1 MVFLLQEFK
10 SYRIGIVGAGALGG
24 ALAIALN
31 KKYFCIT
38 KIFSR
43 NKASIIKLCSRL
55 DDASL
60 STSVQEVSDNADI
73 IFITTTDNA
82 IKSSVESA
90 SWKKGQIVIHCSGV
104 SGLGVLS
111 RAKNDGTSV
120 GSMHP
125 LQPFSDMDSGS
136 NNLDNITF
144 GIDGDE
150 FALNIISKLVN
161 NLDAISI
168 KIDPKYR
175 ALYHLSG
182 VMAGNLLLGMA
193 SSIADIWQKIGLS
206 REEGA
211 KALIPMM
218 IQSCKN
224 IIELGIPQSMA
235 GPYVRGDY
243 DTVKMHLD
251 TLRKS
256 YPAILPMY
264 VELARIS
271 LKYGDEKVGETVSQS
286 KKMFK
291 LLDEYN

>member
-1 MVFLLQEFK
+1 MQEFK
-10 SYRIGIVGAGALGG
+10 SYKIGIVGAGALGG

-31 KKYFCIT
+31 KKGFCIT

-43 NKASIIKLCSRL
+43 SKASIMKLCSRL

-60 STSVQEVSDNADI
+60 SKSVQEVSDNADI
-73 IFITTTDNA
+73 IFITTTDNV

-90 SWKKGQIVIHCSGV
+90 SWEKGQIVIHCSGV
-104 SGLGVLS
+104 SGLDVLS
-111 RAKNDGTSV
+111 KAKNDGASV

-136 NNLDNITF
+136 KNLDNITF

-150 FALNIISKLVN
+150 FALHIISKLVN
-161 NLDAISI
+161 NLDAITM

-193 SSIADIWQKIGLS
+193 SSVVDIWQKIGLS

-224 IIELGIPQSMA
+224 IVELGIPQSMA

-256 YPAILPMY
+256 YPDILPLY

-286 KKMFK
+286 KKMFE

>member
-1 MVFLLQEFK
+1 MQDVK

-24 ALAIALN
+24 ALAIALY
-31 KKYFCIT
+31 KKGFSVT

-43 NKASIIKLCSRL
+43 SESSIKKLCSRI
-55 DDASL
+55 DGSSL
-60 STSVQEVSDNADI
+60 SKSVQEVSDNADI

-82 IKSSVESA
+82 IKLSVESA
-90 SWKKGQIVIHCSGV
+90 AWKKDQIVIHCSGV
-104 SGLGVLS
+104 SGLDVMS
-111 RAKNDGTSV
+111 KAKSDGASV

-125 LQPFSDMDSGS
+125 LQPFSDMDLGS
-136 NNLDNITF
+136 KNLSNITF
-144 GIDGDE
+144 GIDGDKI
-150 FALNIISKLVN
+150 ALDIIGKLVKI
-161 NLDAISI
+161 LDAISI
-168 KIDPKYR
+168 RIDPEFR

-193 SSIADIWQKIGLS
+193 SSIADIWQKIGLN
-206 REEGA
+206 REDGA
-211 KALIPMM
+211 KALIQMM

-251 TLRKS
+251 SLQKS
-256 YPAILPMY
+256 HPNILPMY
-264 VELARIS
+264 VELAKIS
-271 LKYGDEKVGETVSQS
+271 LKYADEKVGEAISQS
-286 KKMFK
+286 KKILQ

>member
-1 MVFLLQEFK
+1 MQEFK

-31 KKYFCIT
+31 KKGFCIT

-43 NKASIIKLCSRL
+43 SESSIRKLCSRL

-60 STSVQEVSDNADI
+60 SKSVQEVSDNADI

-82 IKSSVESA
+82 IKLSVESA
-90 SWKKGQIVIHCSGV
+90 SWVKGQIVIHCSGV
-104 SGLGVLS
+104 SGLDVLS
-111 RAKNDGTSV
+111 KAKIDGASV

-125 LQPFSDMDSGS
+125 LQPFSDMDLGS
-136 NNLDNITF
+136 KNLNNITF
-144 GIDGDE
+144 GIDGDK
-150 FALNIISKLVN
+150 FAMDIISQLVN
-161 NLDAISI
+161 ILDAISI
-168 KIDPKYR
+168 RIDPRFR

-206 REEGA
+206 REDGA

-235 GPYVRGDY
+235 GPYV
-243 DTVKMHLD
+243 
-251 TLRKS
+251 
-256 YPAILPMY
+256 
-264 VELARIS
+264 
-271 LKYGDEKVGETVSQS
+271 
-286 KKMFK
+286 
-291 LLDEYN
+291 

>member
-1 MVFLLQEFK
+1 MQEFK
-10 SYRIGIVGAGALGG
+10 SYKIGIVGAGALGG

-31 KKYFCIT
+31 KKGFCIT

-43 NKASIIKLCSRL
+43 SKASIIKLCSRL

-60 STSVQEVSDNADI
+60 SKSVQEVSDNADI

-90 SWKKGQIVIHCSGV
+90 SWEKGQIVIHCSGV

-111 RAKNDGTSV
+111 KAKNDGASV

-136 NNLDNITF
+136 KNLDNITF

-150 FALNIISKLVN
+150 YALNIISKLVN
-161 NLDAISI
+161 NLDAITM

-193 SSIADIWQKIGLS
+193 SSVADIWQKIGL
-206 REEGA
+206 RRVDGA

-224 IIELGIPQSMA
+224 IVELGIPQSMA

-256 YPAILPMY
+256 YPDILPLY

-286 KKMFK
+286 KKMFE

>member
-1 MVFLLQEFK
+1 MQGFK
-10 SYRIGIVGAGALGG
+10 SYKVGIVGAGALGG

-31 KKYFCIT
+31 KKDFCII
-38 KIFSR
+38 KIYSR
-43 NKASIIKLCSRL
+43 SKASIIKLCSRL

-60 STSVQEVSDNADI
+60 SKSVQEVSDNADI

-82 IKSSVESA
+82 IKLSVESA

-104 SGLGVLS
+104 LGLDVLNK
-111 RAKNDGTSV
+111 AKNDGASV

-125 LQPFSDMDSGS
+125 LQPFSDMDLGS
-136 NNLDNITF
+136 KNLNNITF

-150 FALNIISKLVN
+150 FALNIIGKLVD
-161 NLDAISI
+161 NLDSIFI
-168 KIDPKYR
+168 KIDPGFR

-206 REEGA
+206 REDGA

-256 YPAILPMY
+256 YPDILPMY

-286 KKMFK
+286 KKMFE

>member
-1 MVFLLQEFK
+1 
-10 SYRIGIVGAGALGG
+10 
-24 ALAIALN
+24 
-31 KKYFCIT
+31 
-38 KIFSR
+38 
-43 NKASIIKLCSRL
+43 
-55 DDASL
+55 
-60 STSVQEVSDNADI
+60 
-73 IFITTTDNA
+73 
-82 IKSSVESA
+82 
-90 SWKKGQIVIHCSGV
+90 
-104 SGLGVLS
+104 
-111 RAKNDGTSV
+111 
-120 GSMHP
+120 MHP

-168 KIDPKYR
+168 KIDSKYR

-256 YPAILPMY
+256 YPDILPMY

>member
-1 MVFLLQEFK
+1 MQDVN

-24 ALAIALN
+24 AVAIALN
-31 KKYFCIT
+31 KKGFTVT

-43 NKASIIKLCSRL
+43 SESSIKKLCSRI
-55 DDASL
+55 DGSSL
-60 STSVQEVSDNADI
+60 SKSVQEVSDNTDI
-73 IFITTTDNA
+73 IFITTSDNA
-82 IKSSVESA
+82 IQTSAESS
-90 SWKKGQIVIHCSGV
+90 SWQTGQIVIHCSGV
-104 SGLGVLS
+104 SGLEVLDK
-111 RAKNDGTSV
+111 AKSDGASI

-125 LQPFSDMDSGS
+125 LQPFSDMDLGS
-136 NNLDNITF
+136 KNLNNITF
-144 GIDGDE
+144 GIDGDKI
-150 FALNIISKLVN
+150 ALDIISKLVKI
-161 NLDAISI
+161 LDAISI
-168 KIDPKYR
+168 RIDPRFR

-193 SSIADIWQKIGLS
+193 SSIADIWQNIGLS
-206 REEGA
+206 REDGA

-251 TLRKS
+251 SLQKS
-256 YPAILPMY
+256 HPDILPMY
-264 VELARIS
+264 VELAKIS
-271 LKYGDEKVGETVSQS
+271 LKYADEKVGGAISQS
-286 KKMFK
+286 KKILE

>member
-1 MVFLLQEFK
+1 MQELK

-31 KKYFCIT
+31 KKGFCII

-43 NKASIIKLCSRL
+43 SESSIRKLCSRL

-60 STSVQEVSDNADI
+60 AKSVQEVSDNADI

-82 IKSSVESA
+82 IKLSVESA
-90 SWKKGQIVIHCSGV
+90 SWVKGQIVIHCSGV
-104 SGLGVLS
+104 SGLDVLS
-111 RAKNDGTSV
+111 KAKIDGASV

-125 LQPFSDMDSGS
+125 LQPFSDMDLGS
-136 NNLDNITF
+136 KNLNNITF
-144 GIDGDE
+144 GIDGDK
-150 FALNIISKLVN
+150 FAMDIISQLVN
-161 NLDAISI
+161 ILDAISI
-168 KIDPKYR
+168 RIDPRFR

-206 REEGA
+206 REDGA

-243 DTVKMHLD
+243 DTVKMHLES
-251 TLRKS
+251 LHKS
-256 YPAILPMY
+256 HPDILPMY
-264 VELARIS
+264 VELAKIS
-271 LKYGDEKVGETVSQS
+271 LKYADEKVGGTISQS
-286 KKMFK
+286 KKILE

>member
-1 MVFLLQEFK
+1 MQEFK

-31 KKYFCIT
+31 KKGFCIT

-43 NKASIIKLCSRL
+43 SKASIMKLCSRL

-60 STSVQEVSDNADI
+60 SKSVQEVSDNADI
-73 IFITTTDNA
+73 IFITTTDNV

-90 SWKKGQIVIHCSGV
+90 SWEKGQIVIHCSGV

-111 RAKNDGTSV
+111 KAKNDGASV

-136 NNLDNITF
+136 KNLDNITF

-150 FALNIISKLVN
+150 FALHIISKLVN
-161 NLDAISI
+161 NLDAITM

-193 SSIADIWQKIGLS
+193 SSVVDIWQKIGLS

-224 IIELGIPQSMA
+224 IVELGIPQSMA

-256 YPAILPMY
+256 YPDILPLY

-286 KKMFK
+286 KKMFE

>member
-1 MVFLLQEFK
+1 LQDVK

-31 KKYFCIT
+31 KKGFSVT

-43 NKASIIKLCSRL
+43 SESSIKKLCSRI
-55 DDASL
+55 DGS
-60 STSVQEVSDNADI
+60 SFSKSVQEVSDNADI

-90 SWKKGQIVIHCSGV
+90 AWGKDQIVIHCSGV
-104 SGLGVLS
+104 SGLDVMS
-111 RAKNDGTSV
+111 KAKSDGASV

-125 LQPFSDMDSGS
+125 LQPFSDMDLGS
-136 NNLDNITF
+136 ENLNNITF
-144 GIDGDE
+144 GIDGDKI
-150 FALNIISKLVN
+150 ALEIIGKLVKI
-161 NLDAISI
+161 LDAISI
-168 KIDPKYR
+168 RIDPEFR

-193 SSIADIWQKIGLS
+193 SSVADIWQKIGLS
-206 REEGA
+206 REDGVQ
-211 KALIPMM
+211 ALIPMM

-224 IIELGIPQSMA
+224 ILELGIPQSMA

-243 DTVKMHLD
+243 DTVEMHLES
-251 TLRKS
+251 LQKS
-256 YPAILPMY
+256 HPDILPMY
-264 VELARIS
+264 VEIAKIS
-271 LKYGDEKVGETVSQS
+271 LKYADEKVGETISQS
-286 KKMFK
+286 KKILE

>member
-1 MVFLLQEFK
+1 M
-10 SYRIGIVGAGALGG
+10 
-24 ALAIALN
+24 
-31 KKYFCIT
+31 
-38 KIFSR
+38 
-43 NKASIIKLCSRL
+43 KLCSRL

-60 STSVQEVSDNADI
+60 SKSVQEVSDNADI
-73 IFITTTDNA
+73 IFITTTDNV

-104 SGLGVLS
+104 SGVDVLS
-111 RAKNDGTSV
+111 KAKNDGASV

-136 NNLDNITF
+136 KNLDNITF

-150 FALNIISKLVN
+150 FALHIISKLVN
-161 NLDAISI
+161 NLDAITM

-193 SSIADIWQKIGLS
+193 SSVVDIWQKIGLS

-224 IIELGIPQSMA
+224 IVELGIPQSMA

-256 YPAILPMY
+256 YPDILPLY

-286 KKMFK
+286 KKMFE

>member
-1 MVFLLQEFK
+1 LQELK

-31 KKYFCIT
+31 KKGFCII

-43 NKASIIKLCSRL
+43 SESSIRKLCSRL

-60 STSVQEVSDNADI
+60 AKSVQEVSDNADI

-82 IKSSVESA
+82 IKLSVESA
-90 SWKKGQIVIHCSGV
+90 SWVKGQIVIHCSGV
-104 SGLGVLS
+104 SGLDVLS
-111 RAKNDGTSV
+111 KAKIDGASV

-125 LQPFSDMDSGS
+125 LQPFSDMDLGS
-136 NNLDNITF
+136 KNLNNITF
-144 GIDGDE
+144 GIDGDK
-150 FALNIISKLVN
+150 FAMDIISQLVN
-161 NLDAISI
+161 ILDAISI
-168 KIDPKYR
+168 RIDPRFR

-206 REEGA
+206 REDGA

-243 DTVKMHLD
+243 DTVKMHLES
-251 TLRKS
+251 LQKS
-256 YPAILPMY
+256 HPDILPMY
-264 VELARIS
+264 VELAKIS
-271 LKYGDEKVGETVSQS
+271 LKYADEKVGGTISQS
-286 KKMFK
+286 KKILE

>member
-1 MVFLLQEFK
+1 LQEFK

-31 KKYFCIT
+31 KKGFCII

-43 NKASIIKLCSRL
+43 SESSIRKLCSRL

-60 STSVQEVSDNADI
+60 AKSVQEVSDNADI

-82 IKSSVESA
+82 IKLSVESA
-90 SWKKGQIVIHCSGV
+90 SWVKGQIVIHCSGV
-104 SGLGVLS
+104 SGLDVLS
-111 RAKNDGTSV
+111 KAKIDGASV

-125 LQPFSDMDSGS
+125 LQPFSDMDLGS
-136 NNLDNITF
+136 KNLNNITF
-144 GIDGDE
+144 GIDGDK
-150 FALNIISKLVN
+150 FAMDIISQLVN
-161 NLDAISI
+161 ILDAISI
-168 KIDPKYR
+168 RIDPRFR

-206 REEGA
+206 REDGA

-243 DTVKMHLD
+243 DTVKMHLES
-251 TLRKS
+251 LQKS
-256 YPAILPMY
+256 HPDILPMY
-264 VELARIS
+264 VELAKIS
-271 LKYGDEKVGETVSQS
+271 LKYADEKVGGTISQS
-286 KKMFK
+286 KKILE

>member
-1 MVFLLQEFK
+1 MQELK

-31 KKYFCIT
+31 KKGFCII

-43 NKASIIKLCSRL
+43 SESSIRKLCSRL

-60 STSVQEVSDNADI
+60 AKSVQEVSDNADI

-82 IKSSVESA
+82 IKLSVESA
-90 SWKKGQIVIHCSGV
+90 SWVKGQIVIHCSGV
-104 SGLGVLS
+104 SGLDVLS
-111 RAKNDGTSV
+111 KAKIDGASV

-125 LQPFSDMDSGS
+125 LQPFSDMDLGS
-136 NNLDNITF
+136 KNLNNITF
-144 GIDGDE
+144 GIDGDK
-150 FALNIISKLVN
+150 FAMDIISQLVN
-161 NLDAISI
+161 ILDAISI
-168 KIDPKYR
+168 RIDPRFR

-206 REEGA
+206 REDGA

-243 DTVKMHLD
+243 DTVKMHLES
-251 TLRKS
+251 LQKS
-256 YPAILPMY
+256 HPDILPMY
-264 VELARIS
+264 VELAKIS
-271 LKYGDEKVGETVSQS
+271 LKYADEKVGGTISQS
-286 KKMFK
+286 KKILE

>member
-1 MVFLLQEFK
+1 MQDVN

-31 KKYFCIT
+31 KKGFTVT

-43 NKASIIKLCSRL
+43 SESSIKKLCSRI
-55 DDASL
+55 DGSSL
-60 STSVQEVSDNADI
+60 SKSVQEVSDNADI

-82 IKSSVESA
+82 IKLSVESA
-90 SWKKGQIVIHCSGV
+90 AWKKDQIVIHCSGV
-104 SGLGVLS
+104 SGLEVLDK
-111 RAKNDGTSV
+111 AKRDGASI

-125 LQPFSDMDSGS
+125 LQPFSDMDLGS
-136 NNLDNITF
+136 KNLNNITF
-144 GIDGDE
+144 GIDGDKI
-150 FALNIISKLVN
+150 ALDIISKLVKI
-161 NLDAISI
+161 LDAISI
-168 KIDPKYR
+168 RIDPEFR

-193 SSIADIWQKIGLS
+193 SSIADIWQKIGLN
-206 REEGA
+206 REDGA

-251 TLRKS
+251 SLQKS
-256 YPAILPMY
+256 HPDILPMY
-264 VELARIS
+264 VELAKIS
-271 LKYGDEKVGETVSQS
+271 LKYADEKVGGAISQS
-286 KKMFK
+286 KKILE

>member
-1 MVFLLQEFK
+1 MQEFK

-31 KKYFCIT
+31 KKGFCIT

-43 NKASIIKLCSRL
+43 SKVSIIKLCSRL
-55 DDASL
+55 DNASL
-60 STSVQEVSDNADI
+60 SESVQEVSDNADI

-90 SWKKGQIVIHCSGV
+90 SWVKGKIVIHCSGV
-104 SGLGVLS
+104 SGLDVLS
-111 RAKNDGTSV
+111 KAKNDGAFV

-125 LQPFSDMDSGS
+125 LQPFSDMDLGS
-136 NNLDNITF
+136 KSLDNITF

-206 REEGA
+206 REDGA

-224 IIELGIPQSMA
+224 INELGIPQSMA

-251 TLRKS
+251 SLQKS
-256 YPAILPMY
+256 HPDILPMY
-264 VELARIS
+264 VELAKIS
-271 LKYGDEKVGETVSQS
+271 LKYADEKVGGAISQS
-286 KKMFK
+286 KKILE

>member
-1 MVFLLQEFK
+1 MQDVN

-31 KKYFCIT
+31 KKGFAVT

-43 NKASIIKLCSRL
+43 SESSIKKLCSRI
-55 DDASL
+55 DGSSL
-60 STSVQEVSDNADI
+60 SKSVQEVSDNTDI
-73 IFITTTDNA
+73 IFITTSDNA
-82 IKSSVESA
+82 IQTSAESS
-90 SWKKGQIVIHCSGV
+90 SWQKGQIVIHCSGV
-104 SGLGVLS
+104 SGLEVLDK
-111 RAKNDGTSV
+111 AKSDGASI

-125 LQPFSDMDSGS
+125 LQPFSDMDLGS
-136 NNLDNITF
+136 KNINNITF
-144 GIDGDE
+144 GIDGDKI
-150 FALNIISKLVN
+150 ALDIISKLVEI
-161 NLDAISI
+161 LDAISI
-168 KIDPKYR
+168 RIDPAFR

-206 REEGA
+206 REDGA

-251 TLRKS
+251 SLQKS
-256 YPAILPMY
+256 HPDILPMY
-264 VELARIS
+264 VELAKIS
-271 LKYGDEKVGETVSQS
+271 LKYADEKVGGAISQS
-286 KKMFK
+286 KKILE